1 MADVASDAGCISTT
15 SDASIAVPCY
25 LLANMLSPRDSSG
38 DGKHHQIENELVAVL
53 SFPACAGPRTRN
65 SLSDYIRSF
74 PWCISM
80 KAEDLAFLAV
90 LYGYYLV
97 LSSLCFLTTA
107 DLMSFGAVCGDIL
120 SPEQCRFNKKN

>member
-1 MADVASDAGCISTT
+1 MLLHASDAGCISTT

-38 DGKHHQIENELVAVL
+38 DGKHHQIEKELVAVF
-53 SFPACAGPRTRN
+53 SFSACAGPRTRN
-65 SLSDYIRSF
+65 SLSDYITSF

-80 KAEDLAFLAV
+80 RTEDLAFLAV

-97 LSSLCFLTTA
+97 LSSSCFSHHCRPYVLWSCLWRYFVA
-107 DLMSFGAVCGDIL
+107 RAVSI
-120 SPEQCRFNKKN
+120 